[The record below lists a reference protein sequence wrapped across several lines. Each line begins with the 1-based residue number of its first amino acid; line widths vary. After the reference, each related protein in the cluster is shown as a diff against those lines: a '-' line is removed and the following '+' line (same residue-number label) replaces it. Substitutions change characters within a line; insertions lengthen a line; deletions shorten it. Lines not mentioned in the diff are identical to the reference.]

1 MLIELKVGVSIF
13 DVHIVIRNN
22 HTKNP
27 IKTIEWFYFDPN
39 LYSDILI
46 FSIII

>member
-1 MLIELKVGVSIF
+1 MEGWSVHF
-13 DVHIVIRNN
+13 DVQIIIRNN

-27 IKTIEWFYFDPN
+27 VKTIEWFYFSSK